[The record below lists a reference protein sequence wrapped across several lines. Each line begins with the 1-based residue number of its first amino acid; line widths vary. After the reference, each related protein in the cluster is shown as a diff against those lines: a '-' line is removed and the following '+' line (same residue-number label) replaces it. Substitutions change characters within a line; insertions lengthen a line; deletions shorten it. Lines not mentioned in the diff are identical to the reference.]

1 MPKKEKFRK
10 IINAYLLLF
19 CLFTAVIGLIL
30 FSVLSFRQYKNICFA
45 NLENIRDRQL
55 NLIENWFG
63 DRSKEIR
70 QLSQDLA
77 AKDTN
82 LKEIKEIFQH
92 QLNCQTTCFNALAYA
107 DKEGSVLLVEGELE
121 NPEVSVA
128 DQEYY
133 QLALQGNC
141 HISETIISRFN
152 GKYTI
157 AVCSPVLSEE
167 GEMSGLIIGSINIE
181 KIERMLTSIDP
192 NITGNV
198 YLLDKNGT
206 ILTVPYYTLWPV
218 KSGTVDKTGQYRYQ
232 LKEGAALGLTPGES
246 GYSEYDNYQAKR
258 VFGAYKAM
266 ENYGWS
272 LAVEVDK
279 AETMGAFWRN
289 MAIVSLVYVS
299 LFFLLI
305 VPLLKRATWRLIKP
319 IEATVERAV
328 KYAEDC
334 GEKGT
339 TGKWEEEK
347 FSIEE
352 VSMLNQVIEKMHGKI
367 DELSDK
373 MRVQA
378 LYDPLTGLANRR
390 HFYARGQEIVE
401 LVRRKS
407 GYCSLVYFD
416 IDGFKNINDLYG
428 NNIGDQVLVFIAE
441 VLGRIARISDVA
453 GRLAGEE
460 FAVILPETDGDGAL
474 QFAERFK
481 KYVAEAPVEVDYHSF
496 GITIS
501 IGVATYKSFGCEK
514 ESSSQLLETLI
525 NRSLE
530 AMEKAKENGGNRVE
544 SFSE

>member
-10 IINAYLLLF
+10 ILNAYLLLF
-19 CLFTAVIGLIL
+19 CLFTAVIGLTVYTVV
-30 FSVLSFRQYKNICFA
+30 SYRQHKDVCFA

-55 NLIENWFG
+55 KLIENWFE
-63 DRSKEIR
+63 DRSKEIG
-70 QLSQDLA
+70 QLSLGVA
-77 AKDTN
+77 AKEAN

-92 QLNCQTTCFNALAYA
+92 QLSWPTTCFNAFAYA
-107 DKEGSVLLVEGELE
+107 DKEGKVLLVEGELD

-128 DQEYY
+128 DQEYF
-133 QLALQGNC
+133 QLALQGKS
-141 HISETIISRFN
+141 HISETMISRFD
-152 GKYTI
+152 GKFTI
-157 AVCSPVLSEE
+157 VVSSPVLSEE
-167 GEMSGLIIGSINIE
+167 GEISGLIIGSVNIE
-181 KIERMLTSIDP
+181 KIEQMLTSIDP
-192 NITGNV
+192 HITGNV

-218 KSGTVDKTGQYRYQ
+218 GSGTVDKTGKYRYQ
-232 LKEGAALGLTPGES
+232 LKESVVLGLAPGES
-246 GYSEYDNYQAKR
+246 GYGEYDNYQAER
-258 VFGAYKAM
+258 VLGAYKAM
-266 ENYGWS
+266 DNYGWS
-272 LAVEVDK
+272 FAVEVDK
-279 AETMGAFWRN
+279 AETMAAFRRN
-289 MAIVSLVYVS
+289 VANVFLLFAA
-299 LFFLLI
+299 LFFLCI

-319 IEATVERAV
+319 IEATAERAV
-328 KYAEDC
+328 KYAE
-334 GEKGT
+334 GSAEKET

-347 FSIEE
+347 CSIEE
-352 VSMLNQVIEKMHGKI
+352 VAVLNQVMEKMHGKI

-428 NNIGDQVLVFIAE
+428 NNIGDQVLVHIAE

-460 FAVILPETDGDGAL
+460 FAVILPETDGEGAL

-481 KYVAEAPVEVDYHSF
+481 TYVAEAPVEVDYHSF
-496 GITIS
+496 HITIS
-501 IGVATYKSFGCEK
+501 IGVATYKSSGSEK

-525 NRSLE
+525 NQSLQ
-530 AMEKAKENGGNRVE
+530 AMEKAKANGGNRVE
-544 SFSE
+544 SFCE